1 MRDRKE
7 VNMDRRGVGEELR
20 RAKGGKTI
28 INICY
33 AKKKI
38 YFNKEI

>member
-7 VNMDRRGVGEELR
+7 MNMERRGVGEEPR
-20 RAKGGKTI
+20 RVEGEKTI
-28 INICY
+28 IKIYY